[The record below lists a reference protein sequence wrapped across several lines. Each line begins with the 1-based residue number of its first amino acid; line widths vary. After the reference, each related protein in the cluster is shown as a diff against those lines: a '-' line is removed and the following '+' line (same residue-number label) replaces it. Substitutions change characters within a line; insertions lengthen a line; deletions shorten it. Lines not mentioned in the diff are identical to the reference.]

1 MLEPPSRLPTRAGF
15 DPRLANA
22 LAHFDNDDFGA
33 AAQPLEPIAP
43 GPEQPAAFDRYT
55 RSLTAEGG
63 FRITWCDQRAGAL
76 LGIARLLTWTI
87 ATGLVARA
95 LIIRSNLP
103 ISCALPGTLIAAVL
117 IGLIVRWKFIV
128 AHSVEIRPN
137 GMIVDGRFF
146 DINGFSENW
155 PQLQMKDDNEDRI
168 VLIGVYGTR
177 LVEFATVNRI
187 DRNSRIPER
196 LAEDLELAMDQL
208 WGRRDAI
215 VATDSERY

>member
-1 MLEPPSRLPTRAGF
+1 
-15 DPRLANA
+15 
-22 LAHFDNDDFGA
+22 
-33 AAQPLEPIAP
+33 
-43 GPEQPAAFDRYT
+43 
-55 RSLTAEGG
+55 
-63 FRITWCDQRAGAL
+63 
-76 LGIARLLTWTI
+76 
-87 ATGLVARA
+87 
-95 LIIRSNLP
+95 
-103 ISCALPGTLIAAVL
+103 
-117 IGLIVRWKFIV
+117 
-128 AHSVEIRPN
+128 
-137 GMIVDGRFF
+137 MIVDGRFF